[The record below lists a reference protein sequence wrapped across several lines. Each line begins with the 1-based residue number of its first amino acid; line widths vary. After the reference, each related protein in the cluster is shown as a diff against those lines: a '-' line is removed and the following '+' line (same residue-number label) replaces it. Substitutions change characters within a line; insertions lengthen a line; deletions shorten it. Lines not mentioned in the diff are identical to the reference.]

1 MYYVQANYHYYPEGG
16 FRDIRFKGNYED
28 CCFVADL
35 LKKKDRYDKVEVVD
49 DDGIVTNISH
59 FE

>member
-28 CCFVADL
+28 CCYVAEI
-35 LKKKDRYDKVEVVD
+35 LKTHDIYDKVEVVD
-49 DDGIVTNISH
+49 DENVSTSFSD